1 MRSSG
6 LGRTGRAVLALAF
19 VAFVFTLPAGAAD
32 PVPPPS
38 ISINDVTMNEG
49 NSATTNFE
57 FTVTLS
63 NPPSGNFT
71 IMVNYATAN
80 GTATAGACANGADYV
95 AVSGQLTLN
104 RPNQSR
110 MVTVPVCGDTVFE
123 PNETFSVN
131 LSNPTGSG
139 AVITKGQGV
148 GTIVNDDAAPL
159 RTTSTNVSCGALT
172 VGIGAT
178 CTATV
183 TDTDSGT
190 KTTPTG
196 TVTFSSTKAGTF
208 TPCGLT
214 PTATVGVASCT
225 TTYTPTEAGTA
236 TITAH
241 YSGDL
246 THAESEGTTT
256 VTIAKHKTET
266 ALSCDDASVPVGV
279 STTCKATVT
288 DLIATAPFASG
299 KVNFF
304 EDGSSIAFASCMIN
318 GSAAVQS
325 CTVSYKP
332 TTAGAHTIT
341 ASYEGDAAHEGSSS
355 NPFVVTA
362 TKHKTETALSC
373 DDASVP
379 VGASTTCKATVT
391 DLIATAPFAS
401 GKVNFF
407 EDGSTTAFAS
417 CMINGSA
424 AVQSC
429 TVSYKPTTLGAHT
442 ITASYE
448 GDAAHEG
455 SSSSNPFVVTAIKR
469 ATTTTVKCDDA
480 TVPVFSSTEC
490 TATVKDVSPGTASTP
505 TGDVTWSSTPSG
517 GGSFSSTTCTLAGSG
532 GEASCSVT
540 FTPTQ
545 LGPHTITASYGG
557 DETHTGS
564 SGAFVVTAII
574 PPSTPLC
581 TVDFATG
588 GGQITT
594 DNGDEANFGGNVH
607 VDEALNSTGQEEYQ
621 DKGPL
626 SPMNLHSTNILG
638 VVCTTTPSRQ
648 AQIYGTATI
657 DGSGSYLFRIQVKD
671 MGESGTNDTYW
682 IVVSNGYNS
691 GEHKLDSGNVQVH

>member
-1 MRSSG
+1 
-6 LGRTGRAVLALAF
+6 
-19 VAFVFTLPAGAAD
+19 
-32 PVPPPS
+32 
-38 ISINDVTMNEG
+38 
-49 NSATTNFE
+49 
-57 FTVTLS
+57 
-63 NPPSGNFT
+63 
-71 IMVNYATAN
+71 
-80 GTATAGACANGADYV
+80 
-95 AVSGQLTLN
+95 
-104 RPNQSR
+104 
-110 MVTVPVCGDTVFE
+110 
-123 PNETFSVN
+123 
-131 LSNPTGSG
+131 
-139 AVITKGQGV
+139 
-148 GTIVNDDAAPL
+148 
-159 RTTSTNVSCGALT
+159 
-172 VGIGAT
+172 
-178 CTATV
+178 
-183 TDTDSGT
+183 
-190 KTTPTG
+190 
-196 TVTFSSTKAGTF
+196 
-208 TPCGLT
+208 
-214 PTATVGVASCT
+214 
-225 TTYTPTEAGTA
+225 
-236 TITAH
+236 
-241 YSGDL
+241 
-246 THAESEGTTT
+246 
-256 VTIAKHKTET
+256 
-266 ALSCDDASVPVGV
+266 
-279 STTCKATVT
+279 
-288 DLIATAPFASG
+288 
-299 KVNFF
+299 
-304 EDGSSIAFASCMIN
+304 
-318 GSAAVQS
+318 
-325 CTVSYKP
+325 
-332 TTAGAHTIT
+332 
-341 ASYEGDAAHEGSSS
+341 
-355 NPFVVTA
+355 
-362 TKHKTETALSC
+362 
-373 DDASVP
+373 
-379 VGASTTCKATVT
+379 
-391 DLIATAPFAS
+391 
-401 GKVNFF
+401 
-407 EDGSTTAFAS
+407 
-417 CMINGSA
+417 MINGSA

-455 SSSSNPFVVTAIKR
+455 SSSNPFVVTAIKR
-469 ATTTTVKCDDA
+469 ATTTTFKCDDA